1 MCGSMA
7 DIQSPTAE
15 IRRGKN
21 KRQNK
26 RQDENIYGRPVTWGD
41 HKIVMMRTTP
51 YELGSSGEGGAVL
64 VRCQLTLQL
73 GPCGQMSQL
82 LLSQFDA
89 MISAV
94 KHQQQRQSVS
104 PSALFSLVCSR
115 SATHQSLC

>member
-21 KRQNK
+21 KRQKNK
-26 RQDENIYGRPVTWGD
+26 RQDENIYGRPITWGD
-41 HKIVMMRTTP
+41 HKIVIMRTVQ
-51 YELGSSGEGGAVL
+51 YELVISGEDGTVS

-94 KHQQQRQSVS
+94 KQQRQSVS

-115 SATHQSLC
+115 SESLSVH